1 MVAGLRKENRG
12 ATVCAFGDVRV
23 SLGSAWSLCEPRLSH
38 GFSMAFP
45 WLFHGFSIC
54 LRAAEGAGRS
64 QTAKQQ
70 DHVVNLA
77 FHTPPLAT

>member
-12 ATVCAFGDVRV
+12 ATVCAFRDVRV
-23 SLGSAWSLCEPRLSH
+23 SLGSAWSLSEPR
-38 GFSMAFP
+38 
-45 WLFHGFSIC
+45 LFHGFSIR

-70 DHVVNLA
+70 GHVLNLA
-77 FHTPPLAT
+77 FHTPPPATWVFYT